1 MEQFT
6 IPNKVKRWSMIFMA
20 IGGLALIMGIA
31 SLFMAGDE
39 HSHHH
44 AVARFWSNL
53 LINGFFFFGI
63 AACATFFMAV
73 NYAAESG
80 WWVVIKRI
88 LEAIGSFMPYGAV
101 ALFIVLIAGAFH
113 MHHLYHWMDA
123 SVYSDF
129 MVKTA
134 EGITYYS
141 DPVEGAIV
149 NPDFDEI
156 IAGKTAYLNVP
167 FMIIRQLLIMGG
179 WIYMWKRFRT
189 RSLEEDLGFERG
201 RHFKNVR
208 DAAIFLVAFGYPIS
222 TFVPWDWIM
231 SIDTHWFST
240 LFGWYVFSGLW
251 LSAMIVAIL
260 MVVWLKSIGELKE
273 VNDSHIHDLGK
284 WMFAISFLW
293 SYLFFSQF
301 MLIWYANIPEEV
313 TYFQARINA
322 YPLLYWGMFFVNFI
336 FPMIALMD
344 RDKKRNRMML
354 TIMGIILFCGHWV
367 DVYMLVTPGTMK
379 QHGYIGLLEV
389 GMAIGFVGLFAFVIT
404 RTLAKAPLVPKNH
417 PFFDESVHHEIH

>member
-6 IPNKVKRWSMIFMA
+6 IPDKVKRWSMIFMT
-20 IGGLALIMGIA
+20 IGGIALIMGIA
-31 SLFMAGDE
+31 SLFMGGDE
-39 HSHHH
+39 HAHHH

-101 ALFIVLIAGAFH
+101 VLFIVLIAGALH
-113 MHHLYHWMDA
+113 AHHLYHWMDPA
-123 SVYSDF
+123 V
-129 MVKTA
+129 
-134 EGITYYS
+134 S
-141 DPVEGAIV
+141 DPES
-149 NPDFDEI
+149 PLYDEI
-156 IAGKTAYLNVP
+156 IAGKTPYLNVG
-167 FMIIRQLLIMGG
+167 FMAIRQVLIMGG
-179 WIYMWKRFRT
+179 WYWFWKRFRN
-189 RSLEEDLGFERG
+189 RSLEEDLGFDRA

-260 MVVWLKSIGELKE
+260 MVIWLKGLGYMKE
-273 VNDSHIHDLGK
+273 VNESHIHDLGK

-313 TYFQARINA
+313 TYFQARIDH
-322 YPLLYWGMFFVNFI
+322 YPILYWGMFVVNFL
-336 FPMIALMD
+336 FPMLALMD
-344 RDKKRNRMML
+344 RDKKRNKMML
-354 TIMGIILFCGHWV
+354 TVIGVILFCGHWV
-367 DVYMLVTPGTMK
+367 DTYMLVAPGALK
-379 QHGYIGLLEV
+379 EGGSIGLLEV
-389 GMAIGFVGLFAFVIT
+389 GMAIGFVGLFTFVIT
-404 RTLAKAPLVPKNH
+404 RTLASAPLVAKNH

>member
-6 IPNKVKRWSMIFMA
+6 IPNKVKRWSMIFMI

-31 SLFMAGDE
+31 SLFMGGDE
-39 HSHHH
+39 HAHHH
-44 AVARFWSNL
+44 AVARFWSNI

-101 ALFIVLIAGAFH
+101 VLFIVLLAGAAP
-113 MHHLYHWMDA
+113 MHHLYHWMDPA
-123 SVYSDF
+123 V
-129 MVKTA
+129 
-134 EGITYYS
+134 S
-141 DPVEGAIV
+141 DPDS
-149 NPDFDEI
+149 PLFDEI

-179 WIYMWKRFRT
+179 WIWMWKRFRT
-189 RSLEEDLGFERG
+189 RSLEEDLGFDRS
-201 RHFKNVR
+201 RHFKNVKES
-208 DAAIFLVAFGYPIS
+208 AIFLIAFGYPIS

-260 MVVWLKSIGELKE
+260 MVVWLKSLGRLQE

-313 TYFQARINA
+313 TYFQARINE
-322 YPLLYWGMFFVNFI
+322 YPILYWGMFFVNFI

-379 QHGYIGLLEV
+379 QHGHIGLLEV
-389 GMAIGFVGLFAFVIT
+389 GMALGFVGLFVFVIT
-404 RTLAKAPLVPKNH
+404 KTLAKAPLVAKNH

>member
-20 IGGLALIMGIA
+20 IGGLALIIGVA
-31 SLFMAGDE
+31 SLFMGGEE
-39 HSHHH
+39 HSQHQ
-44 AVARFWSNL
+44 AVARFWSNI

-88 LEAIGSFMPYGAV
+88 LEAIGSFMPYGAGV
-101 ALFIVLIAGAFH
+101 LFIVLLAGAAH
-113 MHHLYHWMDA
+113 MHHLYHWMDPA
-123 SVYSDF
+123 V
-129 MVKTA
+129 T
-134 EGITYYS
+134 
-141 DPVEGAIV
+141 DPDS
-149 NPDFDEI
+149 PLFDEI

-179 WIYMWKRFRT
+179 WIWMWKRFRT
-189 RSLEEDLGFERG
+189 RSLEEDLGFDRN

-260 MVVWLKSIGELKE
+260 MVVWLKSLGHLKE

-284 WMFAISFLW
+284 WMFGISFLW

-322 YPLLYWGMFFVNFI
+322 YPILYWGMFFVNFI

-379 QHGYIGLLEV
+379 QHGHIGLLEI
-389 GMAIGFVGLFAFVIT
+389 GMALGFVGLFVFVIT
-404 RTLAKAPLVPKNH
+404 KTLAKAPLVAKNH
-417 PFFDESVHHEIH
+417 PFYDESVHHEIH

>member
-1 MEQFT
+1 
-6 IPNKVKRWSMIFMA
+6 MI

-31 SLFMAGDE
+31 SLFMGGDE
-39 HSHHH
+39 HAHHH
-44 AVARFWSNL
+44 AVARFWSNI

-63 AACATFFMAV
+63 AVCATFFMAL

-101 ALFIVLIAGAFH
+101 VLFIVLLAGAAH
-113 MHHLYHWMDA
+113 MHHLYHWMDPA
-123 SVYSDF
+123 V
-129 MVKTA
+129 
-134 EGITYYS
+134 S
-141 DPVEGAIV
+141 DPDS
-149 NPDFDEI
+149 PLFDEI

-179 WIYMWKRFRT
+179 WIWMWKRFRT
-189 RSLEEDLGFERG
+189 RSLEEDLGFDRS
-201 RHFKNVR
+201 RHFKNVKES
-208 DAAIFLVAFGYPIS
+208 AIFLIAFGYPIS

-260 MVVWLKSIGELKE
+260 MVVWLKSLGRLQE

-313 TYFQARINA
+313 TYFQARINE
-322 YPLLYWGMFFVNFI
+322 YPILYWGMFFVNFI

-379 QHGYIGLLEV
+379 QHGHIGLLEV
-389 GMAIGFVGLFAFVIT
+389 GMALGFVGLFVFVIT
-404 RTLAKAPLVPKNH
+404 KTLAKAPLVAKNH

>member
-1 MEQFT
+1 MD
-6 IPNKVKRWSMIFMA
+6 P
-20 IGGLALIMGIA
+20 
-31 SLFMAGDE
+31 
-39 HSHHH
+39 
-44 AVARFWSNL
+44 AV
-53 LINGFFFFGI
+53 
-63 AACATFFMAV
+63 
-73 NYAAESG
+73 
-80 WWVVIKRI
+80 
-88 LEAIGSFMPYGAV
+88 
-101 ALFIVLIAGAFH
+101 
-113 MHHLYHWMDA
+113 
-123 SVYSDF
+123 
-129 MVKTA
+129 
-134 EGITYYS
+134 S
-141 DPVEGAIV
+141 DPDS
-149 NPDFDEI
+149 PLFDEI

-179 WIYMWKRFRT
+179 WIWMWKRFRT
-189 RSLEEDLGFERG
+189 RSLEEDLGFDRS
-201 RHFKNVR
+201 RHFKNVKES
-208 DAAIFLVAFGYPIS
+208 AIFLIAFGYPIS

-260 MVVWLKSIGELKE
+260 MVVWLKSLGRLQE

-313 TYFQARINA
+313 TYFQARINE
-322 YPLLYWGMFFVNFI
+322 YPILYWGMFFVNFI

-379 QHGYIGLLEV
+379 QHGHIGLLEV
-389 GMAIGFVGLFAFVIT
+389 GMALGFVGLFVFVIT
-404 RTLAKAPLVPKNH
+404 KTLAKAPLVAKNH

>member
-6 IPNKVKRWSMIFMA
+6 IPDKVKRWSMIFMI
-20 IGGLALIMGIA
+20 IGGAALLLGIA
-31 SLFMAGDE
+31 SLFMGGDE
-39 HSHHH
+39 HAHHH

-101 ALFIVLIAGAFH
+101 VLFVVLIAGWLH
-113 MHHLYHWMDA
+113 GHHLYHWMDPA
-123 SVYSDF
+123 V
-129 MVKTA
+129 T
-134 EGITYYS
+134 
-141 DPVEGAIV
+141 DPES
-149 NPDFDEI
+149 PLYDEI
-156 IAGKTAYLNVP
+156 IDGKSPYLNVG
-167 FMIIRQLLIMGG
+167 FMAIRQILIMGG
-179 WIYMWKRFRT
+179 WYWFWKRFRA
-189 RSLEEDLGFERG
+189 RSLEEDLGFDRA

-260 MVVWLKSIGELKE
+260 MVIWLKSLGHLKE
-273 VNDSHIHDLGK
+273 VNESHIHDLGK

-313 TYFQARINA
+313 TYFQARIEH
-322 YPLLYWGMFFVNFI
+322 YPVLYWGMFIVNFL
-336 FPMIALMD
+336 FPMLALMD
-344 RDKKRNRMML
+344 RDRKRNKMML
-354 TIMGIILFCGHWV
+354 TVMGVILFCGHWV
-367 DVYMLVTPGTMK
+367 DTYMLVAPGTMK
-379 QHGYIGLLEV
+379 EGGHIGLLEV
-389 GMAIGFVGLFAFVIT
+389 GMAIGFVGLFVFVIT
-404 RTLAKAPLVPKNH
+404 KTLASAPLVAKNH

>member
-6 IPNKVKRWSMIFMA
+6 IPDKVKRWSMIFMI
-20 IGGLALIMGIA
+20 IGGAALLLGIA
-31 SLFMAGDE
+31 SLFMGGDE
-39 HSHHH
+39 HAHHH

-63 AACATFFMAV
+63 AACAIFFMAV

-101 ALFIVLIAGAFH
+101 VLFIVLIAGAMH
-113 MHHLYHWMDA
+113 GHHLYHWMDPA
-123 SVYSDF
+123 V
-129 MVKTA
+129 T
-134 EGITYYS
+134 
-141 DPVEGAIV
+141 DPES
-149 NPDFDEI
+149 PLYDEI
-156 IAGKTAYLNVP
+156 IDGKSPYLNVG
-167 FMIIRQLLIMGG
+167 FMAIRQILIIGG
-179 WIYMWKRFRT
+179 WYWFWKRFRA
-189 RSLEEDLGFERG
+189 RSLEEDSGFDRA

-260 MVVWLKSIGELKE
+260 MVIWLKSLGHLKE
-273 VNDSHIHDLGK
+273 VNESHIHDLGK

-313 TYFQARINA
+313 TYFQARIEH
-322 YPLLYWGMFFVNFI
+322 YPVLYWGMFIVNFL
-336 FPMIALMD
+336 FPMLALMD
-344 RDKKRNRMML
+344 RDRKRNKMML
-354 TIMGIILFCGHWV
+354 TIMGVILFCGHWV
-367 DVYMLVTPGTMK
+367 DTFMLVTPGTMK
-379 QHGYIGLLEV
+379 EGGHIGLLEV
-389 GMAIGFVGLFAFVIT
+389 GMAIGFVGLFVFVIT
-404 RTLAKAPLVPKNH
+404 KTLAAAPLVAKNH

>member
-6 IPNKVKRWSMIFMA
+6 IPNKVKRWSMIFMI

-31 SLFMAGDE
+31 SLFMGGDE
-39 HSHHH
+39 HAHHH
-44 AVARFWSNL
+44 AVARFWSNI

-101 ALFIVLIAGAFH
+101 VLFIVLLAGAAH
-113 MHHLYHWMDA
+113 MHHLYHWMDPA
-123 SVYSDF
+123 V
-129 MVKTA
+129 
-134 EGITYYS
+134 S
-141 DPVEGAIV
+141 DPDS
-149 NPDFDEI
+149 PLFDEI

-179 WIYMWKRFRT
+179 WIWMWKRFRT
-189 RSLEEDLGFERG
+189 RSLEEDLGFDRS
-201 RHFKNVR
+201 RHFKNVKES
-208 DAAIFLVAFGYPIS
+208 AIFLIAFGYPIS

-231 SIDTHWFST
+231 SIDTHWCST

-260 MVVWLKSIGELKE
+260 MVVWLKSLGRLQE

-313 TYFQARINA
+313 TYFQARINE
-322 YPLLYWGMFFVNFI
+322 YPILYWGMFFVNFI

-379 QHGYIGLLEV
+379 QHGHIGLLEV
-389 GMAIGFVGLFAFVIT
+389 GMALGFVGLFVFVIT
-404 RTLAKAPLVPKNH
+404 KTLAKAPLVAKNH

>member
-6 IPNKVKRWSMIFMA
+6 IPNKVKRWSMIFMI

-31 SLFMAGDE
+31 SLFMGGDE
-39 HSHHH
+39 HAHHH
-44 AVARFWSNL
+44 AVARFWSNI

-101 ALFIVLIAGAFH
+101 VLFIVLLAGAAH
-113 MHHLYHWMDA
+113 MHHLYHWMDPA
-123 SVYSDF
+123 V
-129 MVKTA
+129 
-134 EGITYYS
+134 S
-141 DPVEGAIV
+141 DPDS
-149 NPDFDEI
+149 PLFDEI

-179 WIYMWKRFRT
+179 WIWMWKRFRT
-189 RSLEEDLGFERG
+189 RSLEEDLGFDRS
-201 RHFKNVR
+201 RHFKNVKES
-208 DAAIFLVAFGYPIS
+208 AIFLIAFGYPIS

-260 MVVWLKSIGELKE
+260 MVVWLKSLGRLQE

-313 TYFQARINA
+313 TYFQARINE
-322 YPLLYWGMFFVNFI
+322 YPILYWGMFFVNFI

-379 QHGYIGLLEV
+379 QHGQIGLCEG
-389 GMAIGFVGLFAFVIT
+389 GMALGFVGLFVFVIT
-404 RTLAKAPLVPKNH
+404 KTLAKAPLVAKNH